1 MVSNKNISVIIQA
14 RFGST
19 RFPGKIL
26 SKIKDKTLLEILIK
40 RLLLSKKISNIFVAC
55 TKNKKDDQII
65 KICNKLKIKTFR
77 GSERNVLS
85 RYYNT
90 ANLNNVQNIVRI
102 TSDCPLI
109 DPIILDKFIDKFF
122 SENFD
127 YLSNIIEPTYP
138 DGMDIEIF
146 KFKVLKERYLKKISK
161 LEQEHVTIGIKKI
174 RKYKKFNFKLLKD
187 YSKLRL
193 TIDTKEDFIFL
204 KKLLKKFNNNFKISF
219 SEIIQFY
226 EKNKF
231 FFNTKK
237 FVRNDGMTMNL
248 GQKYWSRAN
257 EVIPGGT
264 MLFSKNPDLHLPKL
278 WPAYYSKA
286 KGCNIWDLEKN
297 KFKDIFLMGVGTNSL
312 GYAYKPLEAKIVET
326 LKKGNMSSLNSIEEI
341 LLAEEL
347 LTIHNWAD
355 LVKFTRSGGEANS
368 VAIRIARAAS
378 GRDNVAICGYH
389 GWHDWYLASNL
400 QNRKNLNS
408 HLMKNLSIKGV
419 PRVLNNTVFPFEYNN
434 INQLKK
440 IIDKKNIGVVKME
453 VQRNVVPKKNFLK
466 EVREICDKKKIV
478 LIFDECT
485 SGFRSCYGGLHL
497 KYKINPDISI
507 FGKALGNGH
516 AINAIIGKKEI
527 MENIKDT
534 FISSTF
540 WTERLGSVAG
550 LETLKLMK
558 KIESWKI
565 NSKIGANIKKN
576 WNQIA
581 RENSLRIN
589 IQGID
594 SLPNFIFNSNKH
606 NLYKTYISQQMI
618 KKKIM
623 ASNVVYTC
631 ISHTNKILDN
641 YFDNLNDIFKMIKKC
656 EDEQENIYNLLK
668 TNEAITGIRSN

>member
-1 MVSNKNISVIIQA
+1 
-14 RFGST
+14 
-19 RFPGKIL
+19 
-26 SKIKDKTLLEILIK
+26 
-40 RLLLSKKISNIFVAC
+40 
-55 TKNKKDDQII
+55 
-65 KICNKLKIKTFR
+65 
-77 GSERNVLS
+77 
-85 RYYNT
+85 
-90 ANLNNVQNIVRI
+90 
-102 TSDCPLI
+102 
-109 DPIILDKFIDKFF
+109 
-122 SENFD
+122 
-127 YLSNIIEPTYP
+127 
-138 DGMDIEIF
+138 
-146 KFKVLKERYLKKISK
+146 
-161 LEQEHVTIGIKKI
+161 
-174 RKYKKFNFKLLKD
+174 
-187 YSKLRL
+187 
-193 TIDTKEDFIFL
+193 
-204 KKLLKKFNNNFKISF
+204 
-219 SEIIQFY
+219 
-226 EKNKF
+226 
-231 FFNTKK
+231 
-237 FVRNDGMTMNL
+237 
-248 GQKYWSRAN
+248 
-257 EVIPGGT
+257 
-264 MLFSKNPDLHLPKL
+264 
-278 WPAYYSKA
+278 
-286 KGCNIWDLEKN
+286 
-297 KFKDIFLMGVGTNSL
+297 
-312 GYAYKPLEAKIVET
+312 
-326 LKKGNMSSLNSIEEI
+326 
-341 LLAEEL
+341 
-347 LTIHNWAD
+347 
-355 LVKFTRSGGEANS
+355 
-368 VAIRIARAAS
+368 
-378 GRDNVAICGYH
+378 
-389 GWHDWYLASNL
+389 
-400 QNRKNLNS
+400 
-408 HLMKNLSIKGV
+408 MKNLSIKGV

>member
-1 MVSNKNISVIIQA
+1 MKIVLGTANFYNRYGVSN
-14 RFGST
+14 
-19 RFPGKIL
+19 
-26 SKIKDKTLLEILIK
+26 SKIKNVIEL
-40 RLLLSKKISNIFVAC
+40 KKILNFLKRKKIRYIDTAFSYNLNNKFRNKIDLSSFKII
-55 TKNKKDDQII
+55 TKFKLPIKNKKLFI
-65 KICNKLKIKTFR
+65 KNLNLKIENELKIF
-77 GSERNVLS
+77 GINKFEAILLH
-85 RYYNT
+85 NT
-90 ANLNNVQNIVRI
+90 NDLNSKY
-102 TSDCPLI
+102 SDEL
-109 DPIILDKFIDKFF
+109 
-122 SENFD
+122 
-127 YLSNIIEPTYP
+127 
-138 DGMDIEIF
+138 
-146 KFKVLKERYLKKISK
+146 ISK
-161 LEQEHVTIGIKKI
+161 L
-174 RKYKKFNFKLLKD
+174 
-187 YSKLRL
+187 
-193 TIDTKEDFIFL
+193 KEL
-204 KKLLKKFNNNFKISF
+204 KKKK
-219 SEIIQFY
+219 
-226 EKNKF
+226 
-231 FFNTKK
+231 
-237 FVRNDGMTMNL
+237 
-248 GQKYWSRAN
+248 
-257 EVIPGGT
+257 
-264 MLFSKNPDLHLPKL
+264 
-278 WPAYYSKA
+278 
-286 KGCNIWDLEKN
+286 
-297 KFKDIFLMGVGTNSL
+297 
-312 GYAYKPLEAKIVET
+312 
-326 LKKGNMSSLNSIEEI
+326 
-341 LLAEEL
+341 
-347 LTIHNWAD
+347 
-355 LVKFTRSGGEANS
+355 LV
-368 VAIRIARAAS
+368 
-378 GRDNVAICGYH
+378 
-389 GWHDWYLASNL
+389 
-400 QNRKNLNS
+400 KNLNS

-440 IIDKKNIGVVKME
+440 IIDKKNIGIVKME

-589 IQGID
+589 VQGID
-594 SLPNFIFNSNKH
+594 SLPNFIFNSKKH

-641 YFDNLNDIFKMIKKC
+641 YFDNLNNIFKMIKKC
-656 EDEQENIYNLLK
+656 DDEKENIYNLLK